1 MINEFLFSSSDPTL
15 SSLSVVPNQIGICPD
30 IPLSGLFFVWVFW
43 AKKIPP
49 DDGIFILQDAL

>member
-30 IPLSGLFFVWVFW
+30 IPFIGAFFCLGFLG
-43 AKKIPP
+43 KKNP
-49 DDGIFILQDAL
+49 AR